1 MQLSQILTKLMSEHN
16 LSAYKLSKET
26 GISDRLIGYWKNGD
40 KLPGAENLIALANY
54 FGISIDYLLGR
65 TEEQLAIIQVNEED
79 PQEKKLFENYK
90 KMNETAQ
97 RALIDYSDFMI
108 TKSEN
113 LKSTTDNSQMI
124 S

>member
-26 GISDRLIGYWKNGD
+26 GISDRLIGYWKSGD

-65 TEEQLAIIQVNEED
+65 TEEQLAIIQVNEGD
-79 PQEKKLFENYK
+79 PQGKKLFDNYE
-90 KMNETAQ
+90 KMNEKAQ
-97 RALIDYSDFMI
+97 RSLVDYSDYMAS
-108 TKSEN
+108 KPEN
-113 LKSTTDNSQMI
+113 LKNT
-124 S
+124 